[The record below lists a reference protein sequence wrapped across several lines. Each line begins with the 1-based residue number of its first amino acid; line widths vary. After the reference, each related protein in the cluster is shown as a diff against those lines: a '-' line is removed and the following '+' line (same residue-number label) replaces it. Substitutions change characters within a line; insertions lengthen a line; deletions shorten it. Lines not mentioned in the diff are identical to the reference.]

1 MDYNAG
7 TIKLQSNNDCFVG
20 NALILH
26 FTFKVFIIIIK
37 VPWKKF
43 LKLDES
49 VIDGLHALLLRNF
62 ND

>member
-1 MDYNAG
+1 MQVQLSYSQIM
-7 TIKLQSNNDCFVG
+7 TVFVG

-26 FTFKVFIIIIK
+26 FTFQSFHNYNQSTV
-37 VPWKKF
+37 KKF

-49 VIDGLHALLLRNF
+49 VIDGLHVLLLRNF

>member
-1 MDYNAG
+1 M
-7 TIKLQSNNDCFVG
+7 TVFVG